1 MIDLQSVTVM
11 RPGTDHAILRDVS
24 LHIGPRDRVGIMAAT
39 GSGKTTI
46 ARLLCGIERPDLGR
60 VTVQD
65 VSWPLGYAGFLHP
78 ALGVGENLQL
88 LARLLGQDPLSFTAL
103 VCHLAEVS
111 HLTPLRDLAP
121 SQRALLAYMCAM
133 AVPGRMLIADDTL
146 TVGDTQMRRKCE
158 ALLMRH
164 FETNGLVFLSRNPRQ
179 MRQFCTRIFAL
190 SRGRLI
196 PCETPDRAQFL
207 LMKEA
212 ENV

>member
-1 MIDLQSVTVM
+1 MINLDQVTVLQ
-11 RPGTDHAILRDVS
+11 PGTKRAILRDVS
-24 LHIGPRDRVGIMAAT
+24 LHIGPRERVGIIAAT

-46 ARLLCGIERPDLGR
+46 ARLLSGIEGPDRGR
-60 VTVQD
+60 VNVSN

-78 ALGVGENLQL
+78 NLSVAENLRL
-88 LARLLGQDPLSFTAL
+88 MARLLGQDPVGYAGR

-111 HLTPLRDLAP
+111 YATQIRDLAP
-121 SQRALLAYMCAM
+121 SQRAILAYMCAM

-158 ALLMRH
+158 ALLKQR
-164 FETNGLVFLSRNPRQ
+164 FATNGLVFLSRNPRQ

-190 SRGRLI
+190 TQGCLI
-196 PCETPDRAQFL
+196 PCETSDRAQFL

-212 ENV
+212 EYV